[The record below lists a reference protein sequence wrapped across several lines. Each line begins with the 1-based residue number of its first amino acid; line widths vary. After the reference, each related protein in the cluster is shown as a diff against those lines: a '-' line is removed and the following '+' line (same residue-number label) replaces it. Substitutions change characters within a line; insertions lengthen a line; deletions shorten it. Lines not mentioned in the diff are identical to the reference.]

1 MLAFCTVAYSRICG
15 LFAKKSIWI
24 YMEVTLYMYGFSKY
38 CVFLMQLVKRTTSC
52 QEGKKK
58 RSWLLHRL
66 LIRFISLWKKVLLI
80 DLIGKSN
87 INCVKSVCIR
97 SYFSPCFPAFRL
109 TTEIY
114 SLSLHIQSECGEI
127 RTRIT
132 PSTDTF
138 YRLIA
143 LLLAVNQVISCH
155 CFPSVPLRNIGKSE
169 RFLGFQEV

>member
-80 DLIGKSN
+80 DLIGKSK
-87 INCVKSVCIR
+87 ITAWKVSVFEVIFVR
-97 SYFSPCFPAFRL
+97 VFPHSDWPRRYTPYLSIFSPNA
-109 TTEIY
+109 
-114 SLSLHIQSECGEI
+114 
-127 RTRIT
+127 
-132 PSTDTF
+132 
-138 YRLIA
+138 
-143 LLLAVNQVISCH
+143 
-155 CFPSVPLRNIGKSE
+155 GKYGPE
-169 RFLGFQEV
+169 